1 MENCGRRNADAK
13 LRIKNYE
20 SKIANGSPGMENR
33 GCKVVNDSRGSV
45 DGKLEMTV
53 RASGRWVA
61 LTIGSLSN
69 DDDAEDDA

>member
-1 MENCGRRNADAK
+1 MENCGRRNADAAK
-13 LRIKNYE
+13 LRIKKYE
-20 SKIANGSPGMENR
+20 SKIANGSLGMENC

-61 LTIGSLSN
+61 LR
-69 DDDAEDDA
+69 